1 MNASEVELVQ
11 RCYPQ
16 IYLACHKG
24 HIRASSTAYRLSA
37 RDSSILVHLSESVP
51 LTPTEL
57 AAHLSV
63 RESTL
68 SAAIRRLES
77 LGYLMRKRIHK
88 DRRSVALTLTPQGAR
103 AMVETSVLDSERVA
117 AVLAR
122 LRRSERQRA
131 LEGLELLAKASRQ
144 VTSQQ
149 T

>member
-1 MNASEVELVQ
+1 VQ
-11 RCYPQ
+11 SCYPQ
-16 IYLACHKG
+16 IYLACHKR